1 MNCEVPEYMEDPSSE
16 DEVTF
21 LLRLR
26 PSPTPPIRRR
36 RLSGSYKPSISVIN
50 NGSSIGGWDVCIE
63 SGESA
68 APIVPPRKS
77 SQNLTRKNSID
88 RKYLTNAAEQS
99 ESFAPPLPPR
109 LQPSAP
115 PPEQEERIQ
124 IYANPRYS
132 FRWVIL
138 G

>member
-1 MNCEVPEYMEDPSSE
+1 MDGEVPEYMEDSCLE

-36 RLSGSYKPSISVIN
+36 RLSGSYKPTISVIN
-50 NGSSIGGWDVCIE
+50 NGSSMGGWDVCIE
-63 SGESA
+63 SGEGV
-68 APIVPPRKS
+68 APMVPPRKS
-77 SQNLTRKNSID
+77 SQNLTRKSDIG
-88 RKYLTNAAEQS
+88 RKHLINATEQNKT
-99 ESFAPPLPPR
+99 FAPPLPPR

-115 PPEQEERIQ
+115 PPEQEERVQ

-132 FRWVIL
+132 FRWVVL